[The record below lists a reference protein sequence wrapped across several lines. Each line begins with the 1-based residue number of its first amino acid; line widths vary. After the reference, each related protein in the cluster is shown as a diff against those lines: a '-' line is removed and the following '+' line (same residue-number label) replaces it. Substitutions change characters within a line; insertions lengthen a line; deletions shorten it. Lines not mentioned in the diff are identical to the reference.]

1 MLPVHPAH
9 CSLRGQS
16 TLASAGLSSGLL
28 EGFKV
33 EKADLQEALGR
44 KEESEKQLVLELE
57 SLGRQLEQAAQE
69 QAALREERSV
79 LWSQREA
86 WAAEAEAREAGEECG
101 FGGQSWGGE
110 LSPAPMP
117 GSVAFLE
124 MTWGVGALLRSPR
137 VHLSRHWLWKGGR
150 VAGSTHSC

>member
-1 MLPVHPAH
+1 MLHVHPAH

-110 LSPAPMP
+110 LSPHARKCGVSGDDL
-117 GSVAFLE
+117 GSGGSSE
-124 MTWGVGALLRSPR
+124 ESRS
-137 VHLSRHWLWKGGR
+137 
-150 VAGSTHSC
+150 AA